1 MQHRAPDGAPGPQD
15 QSGERPVEQ
24 PGKRPGDQPVDR
36 PTERP
41 ADSIARGTLINLAT
55 RTAGVAAVL
64 AITAVTARISTQAQ
78 GTFALFT
85 SLEGVLLALLS
96 GFGIALAR
104 RVSHHGEQPRAW
116 VSAMVWACLGL
127 GLAAAAVLA
136 ALSAWG
142 PPAYRWAWLL
152 ALAAPLLLLP
162 ANLAGWWLG
171 QGRMAPMAR
180 VSLVPPCLTLLL
192 LGALWALGQRG
203 VPEVLASWVT
213 AKVLLALALLGVF
226 WRTARLARPDFAAL
240 RADLPFVA
248 TIGLTNLIGL
258 LNYRVGLFMVERLL
272 GLSATGVYS
281 IAVVVAELLW
291 FVSGSLTQAVY
302 GRIGTPDAARAAA
315 TTVRVV
321 QLSVAALLVAAPL
334 LGLLAWVAV
343 PRALGPA
350 YAASLAPLAVL
361 LPGALLF
368 GGASA
373 LSAWFTNHAGRPQ
386 VPAQVAGLSL
396 GLNALLCLLL
406 VPAWGMNGAAL
417 AASLSYTTSVGVL
430 AWRFARLAGVPL
442 SRVLL
447 PGAQLGADLRTVLGL
462 ATGRFARRGR

>member
-1 MQHRAPDGAPGPQD
+1 MAGNTPEGRAGDRAK
-15 QSGERPVEQ
+15 SGERVESV
-24 PGKRPGDQPVDR
+24 G
-36 PTERP
+36 
-41 ADSIARGTLINLAT
+41 SIESAKGVESVESVARGTLINLAT

-85 SLEGVLLALLS
+85 SVEGVMLALLS

-104 RVSHHGEQPRAW
+104 RVSHHGEEPRAW

-127 GLAAAAVLA
+127 GLVVAAALA
-136 ALSAWG
+136 ALSIWG
-142 PPAYRWAWLL
+142 PPAYRWVGLL

-180 VSLVPPCLTLLL
+180 VSLLPPCLTLLL
-192 LGALWALGQRG
+192 LAALWLAGRG
-203 VPEVLASWVT
+203 GVGEVLASWVA
-213 AKVLLALALLGVF
+213 AKVALALGLLWVF

-258 LNYRVGLFMVERLL
+258 LNYRVGLFVVERLL

-315 TTVRVV
+315 TTVRVL
-321 QLSVAALLVAAPL
+321 QLSISALLLAAPAL
-334 LGLLAWVAV
+334 WLLAWTVL
-343 PRALGPA
+343 PRALGPD
-350 YAASLAPLAVL
+350 YAASLLPLAVL

-386 VPAQVAGLSL
+386 VPAQVAAGSL
-396 GLNALLCLLL
+396 ALNALLCVLL
-406 VPAWGMNGAAL
+406 VPHWGMSGAAL
-417 AASLSYTTSVGVL
+417 AASVSYAASVGLL
-430 AWRFARLAGVPL
+430 AWRFARAAGLPLAQ
-442 SRVLL
+442 VLL
-447 PGAQLGADLRTVLGL
+447 PGAQWRHDVATLLGL
-462 ATGRFARRGR
+462 VGMPKGGGR